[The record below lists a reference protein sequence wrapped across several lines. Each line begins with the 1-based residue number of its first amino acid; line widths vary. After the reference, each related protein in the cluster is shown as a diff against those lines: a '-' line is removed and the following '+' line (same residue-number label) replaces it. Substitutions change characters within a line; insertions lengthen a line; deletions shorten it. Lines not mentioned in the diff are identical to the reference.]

1 MVVARSCL
9 SRIILTVAL
18 IALTSGNAAAQQQ
31 LKIFDSHLHFNDE
44 ATTVYP
50 VERVL
55 DIFRRSN
62 VAGILANSRPNLGTQ
77 KLVEAKAPGLW
88 VVPFIRPYRVLGDV
102 QSWYADPSIYELIE
116 TEYKRGYYRGIGEF
130 HIYGDA
136 AAGPWVKKT
145 VDFAVE
151 HDLTILAHCDETALE
166 LLFKH
171 NAKARIVWAHTG
183 FSTPIAQVRGLLEKY
198 PALTAELSYR
208 SGITNG
214 SERLAAEWRD
224 LFARHSDR
232 FVLGSDTW
240 VNPRWSSYG
249 NIMSDYRSW
258 LAQLPDDQ
266 ARRIAYGNAERLYG
280 GKIE

>member
-136 AAGPWVKKT
+136 AAGPVGK
-145 VDFAVE
+145 E
-151 HDLTILAHCDETALE
+151 NRRLRGR
-166 LLFKH
+166 
-171 NAKARIVWAHTG
+171 ARPH
-183 FSTPIAQVRGLLEKY
+183 
-198 PALTAELSYR
+198 
-208 SGITNG
+208 
-214 SERLAAEWRD
+214 
-224 LFARHSDR
+224 H
-232 FVLGSDTW
+232 
-240 VNPRWSSYG
+240 PRPL
-249 NIMSDYRSW
+249 R
-258 LAQLPDDQ
+258 
-266 ARRIAYGNAERLYG
+266 
-280 GKIE
+280 